1 LFVCGVGCG
10 KEKVRF
16 ARTPHTTP
24 SSGSFNF
31 FKFLKQILVMFK
43 KLILIIVLGMNCLNF
58 SGCIFVAASLRET
71 QKAKQDFN
79 VSYIKALEI
88 VKKALVSLNLKFEEA
103 VIKPDVAVVKG
114 KYTNEK
120 TMYIEIFKISDNE
133 SRIAVRVGTSDAGK
147 AEACKILEVIEKY
160 SKENQ

>member
-1 LFVCGVGCG
+1 
-10 KEKVRF
+10 
-16 ARTPHTTP
+16 
-24 SSGSFNF
+24 
-31 FKFLKQILVMFK
+31 MFK
-43 KLILIIVLGMNCLNF
+43 KISVLIVLGFISISF
-58 SGCIFVAASLRET
+58 SGCIFVAASMRET

-103 VIKPDVAVVKG
+103 VIKPDIAVVKG

-120 TMYIEIFKISDNE
+120 TMYIEVFKISDNE
-133 SRIAVRVGTSDAGK
+133 SKIAVRVGTSDAGK
-147 AEACKILEVIEKY
+147 IEAQKILDAITKL